1 MNRTYLR
8 FLRLFI
14 WGILL
19 SGTANAQSFVETML
33 TYKVTVYYPEHTVTA
48 HVKPVEKISV
58 SNDKLYY
65 WFSGNQISITQGG
78 YSGKP
83 LNGDYEDVYNN
94 KNLKESGS
102 FDEGLK
108 TGLWKSWTE
117 EGILINQYTF
127 HKGSKDGIYTKY
139 DVKGKVME
147 KGTYRNDLLDGKQEI
162 VGTDS
167 TRVTYY
173 KDGKIRHPKS
183 ILPKFIYKVFP
194 KKSKK

>member
-8 FLRLFI
+8 FLQLFI
-14 WGILL
+14 WGILI

-33 TYKVTVYYPEHTVTA
+33 TYKVTVHYPGHTVTA
-48 HVKPVEKISV
+48 HVKPTEKFSV
-58 SNDKLYY
+58 SSDQLYY

-83 LNGDYEDVYNN
+83 LNGDYEDVYDS

-108 TGLWKSWTE
+108 SGVWKSWTE
-117 EGILINQYTF
+117 EGLLINQYTF
-127 HKGSKDGIYTKY
+127 RKGRKNGAYAKY
-139 DVKGKVME
+139 DKRGKVME
-147 KGTYRNDLLDGKQEI
+147 KGAYHNDLLDGKQET
-162 VGTDS
+162 VSADS
-167 TRVTYY
+167 TRVVWY
-173 KDGKIRHPKS
+173 KDGKIKQPKS

-194 KKSKK
+194 KKTKK